1 MRPDPLTSASH
12 QPIAA
17 RLARQT
23 ALFYEL
29 GLIGLLLIAT
39 LGIYSLSQLG
49 LADSLLMALIPYIG
63 RHLFRLLQLTSYLR
77 RHYRL
82 APPFPRGFW
91 GEIYRAIGQYQ
102 QRNRK
107 DRKRQLRFIRRFREA
122 SRAVPDA
129 LVVLDKNRHI
139 EWANEAAE
147 HLIDVQWP
155 RDDGRRFSEIFQ
167 HIELEDYL
175 REGDYSRPLDLT
187 PAHNKSL
194 MLSLRVAPFGE
205 RKKQRLVVAR
215 DITKLYHL
223 NMIRR
228 DFVANASHELRTPL
242 TVIAGFIEHL
252 EGLPERDPAL
262 DAPLGMMHKQTERMR
277 SIIEDLLMLSRL
289 EMDDQARQVKAIDI
303 PAELELMVA
312 DARALAGEHHQFSI
326 EADPDLLLLG
336 NEAELRSALSN
347 LLYNAV
353 KHTGSGTSIRLQWR
367 LEEGSPTFSVEDDGP
382 GISPGHIPRL
392 TERFYRV
399 DAARS
404 RASGGTGLGLAI
416 VKHVLNRH
424 DAELIIRSEI
434 GVGSCF
440 SCRFKPSTGMPRLAA
455 EQAVAQS
462 AKLAQAG

>member
-1 MRPDPLTSASH
+1 MPDNKTVADS
-12 QPIAA
+12 
-17 RLARQT
+17 LARHA
-23 ALFYEL
+23 ALLYEL
-29 GLIGLLLIAT
+29 SLIGVVLVAT
-39 LGIYSLSQLG
+39 LAIHWLTWLG
-49 LADSLLMALIPYIG
+49 LAESLLLALLPYLG
-63 RHLFRLLQLTSYLR
+63 RHLYQLLQLTGYLR

-91 GEIYRAIGQYQ
+91 GEVYRAIGQYQ

-129 LVVLDKNRHI
+129 LVVLDKNRRI

-147 HLIDVQWP
+147 TLIDVQWP
-155 RDDGRRFSEIFQ
+155 RDDGRRFNEIFQ

-187 PAHNKSL
+187 PAHNRSL

-252 EGLPERDPAL
+252 EGLPARDPAL

-289 EMDDQARQVKAIDI
+289 EMDDQARQVKAVDI

-312 DARALAGEHHQFSI
+312 DARVLAGEDHRFSI

-353 KHTGSGTSIRLQWR
+353 KHTSSGTSIRLHWR
-367 LEEGSPTFSVEDDGP
+367 LEEGSPVFSVEDDGP

-424 DAELIIRSEI
+424 DAELIIRSEV

-440 SCRFKPSTGMPRLAA
+440 SCRFRPSTAMPRQAA
-455 EQAVAQS
+455 EQTIEQGV
-462 AKLAQAG
+462 KLVSVG